1 MHVSQL
7 NFLMLII
14 LKCFVVTEIQSVVMV
29 ATSMFLQTSVTIS
42 HTRCTSALWVSTQ
55 RCWISFETAAHCRE
69 PEHEFT
75 AMLD

>member
-42 HTRCTSALWVSTQ
+42 HTRCTSALGVSAQ
-55 RCWISFETAAHCRE
+55 
-69 PEHEFT
+69 
-75 AMLD
+75 